1 MTIRKRKNN
10 DQLTILH
17 VGTLNKPISPNQGY
31 SPVETVIY
39 NIDKG
44 LVLRGFRSIVACSAD
59 SQIFGEKYTTVDQ
72 SFGDYCQHDA
82 KGVPD
87 LKEQHLR
94 KILNRALR
102 GDIDVIHMHE
112 WVECLYNGSFNP
124 PVPVIMTLHVAANDS
139 GLDNALKSP
148 PRRIRPVADR
158 DPQQGPPF
166 VYFNAISEYQKRDYS
181 HLANIYQVI
190 HHGIDIEPHRTQ
202 IFPKGKDYLFSI
214 GRITAVK
221 GQDKAIRLARK
232 TGSKLFI
239 AGCVQNKPE
248 DRAYFQSLKKSIDLC
263 VDVSQFDGAKNY
275 YESVIKPLLN
285 CGQQVIYIGELSG
298 GQKKVWYEHAKATL
312 FPIQWGEPF
321 GLVAVESM
329 ASGTPVLAMNQGA
342 LPEIIDHGKTGFV
355 VNSMQEMIGKVKH
368 LSALDRSECLR
379 HVQRHFS
386 IDRMA
391 QNYSNM
397 YQQVIEEHQFKTQG
411 LVRFS
416 V

>member
-1 MTIRKRKNN
+1 
-10 DQLTILH
+10 
-17 VGTLNKPISPNQGY
+17 
-31 SPVETVIY
+31 VIY

-44 LVLRGFRSIVACSAD
+44 LTLRGHRSLVACSSD
-59 SQIFGEKYTTVDQ
+59 SQIFGEKFTTVER
-72 SFGDYCQHDA
+72 SFGDYCQHNS
-82 KGVPD
+82 KGCTG
-87 LKEQHLR
+87 LKEQHLE
-94 KILNRALR
+94 KTLNRSMR

-124 PVPVIMTLHVAANDS
+124 PVPVIMTLHVAANNS
-139 GLDNALKSP
+139 GLDNALKCQN
-148 PRRIRPVADR
+148 I
-158 DPQQGPPF
+158 QQRKSF
-166 VYFNAISEYQKRDYS
+166 VYFNAISEYQKREYS
-181 HLANIYQVI
+181 HLTDIYRVV
-190 HHGIDIEPHRTQ
+190 HHGIDINPTPTQ
-202 IFPKGKDYLFSI
+202 ASPKGKDYLFSI

-248 DRAYFQSLKKSIDLC
+248 DHAYFKSLRKSIDLC
-263 VDVSQFDGAKNY
+263 VDISQFDGTKNY
-275 YESVIKPLLN
+275 YQSVIKPLLDSD
-285 CGQQVIYIGELSG
+285 QQVIYIGELKNE
-298 GQKKVWYEHAKATL
+298 QKKVWYEHAKATL

-329 ASGTPVLAMNQGA
+329 ASGTPVLAMNKGA
-342 LPEIIDHGKTGFV
+342 LPEIIDQGKTGFV

-368 LSALDRSECLR
+368 LPALDRNACLR
-379 HVQRHFS
+379 HVQHHFS

-411 LVRFS
+411 LVHS
-416 V
+416 SL